1 MVEQG
6 AQRAGH
12 PPVVEQRAQ
21 RAGVETSVRDL
32 LLARADDQGDG
43 LLFED
48 ERLSWAEVVTQGHQ
62 RAAALRSLLDDD
74 RPPHVGVL
82 LENTPDF
89 LLTLGAAALGGLVVV
104 GLNPTRRGA
113 ALASDVR
120 RTDCQLVLTDGRHLG
135 DHADLV
141 DALDDVPVVPVDCP
155 DWTRLIDHHEGAAP
169 HEGPVGPDDLLML
182 IFTSGTSGDPKAVR
196 VTHAKVA
203 GPGVMLAERFGL
215 TGDDTAYLSM
225 PLFHSNAVMAG
236 WAPALA
242 GGATVALARRFSASG
257 FLPDVRRFGAT
268 YANYVGKPLSYVL
281 ATPEDDKDADN
292 PLRLVFGNEANEHA
306 IAEFGRRFDCTV
318 VDSYS
323 STENAVIVQRQP
335 DMPAGAL
342 GRPLPGVAVLDP
354 ETGLPVP
361 DAVFDDAGR
370 LTNGDEAIGELVNTT
385 GPGAFAGYYGDPD
398 AEAERMRGGM
408 YWSGDLAYRDT
419 DGWVYFA
426 GRTADWMRVDGEN
439 LAAAPLERIWLRH
452 PAVAQAAVYA
462 VPDPGQ
468 LGIGDQLVAAL
479 LTDRP
484 LDADEVARFLDE
496 QPDLPTKGRPRWIR
510 LLADLD
516 ELPRTA
522 TTKVLKRELAA
533 QGAVAGRGRLLERE
547 ERGTAYADITDLAEV
562 LDQV

>member
-1 MVEQG
+1 MS
-6 AQRAGH
+6 
-12 PPVVEQRAQ
+12 EQR
-21 RAGVETSVRDL
+21 VTVRDL
-32 LLARADDQGDG
+32 LLARTDDHGDG

-48 ERLSWAEVVTQGHQ
+48 EHLSWAEVVAQGHQ
-62 RAAALRSLLDDD
+62 RAAALRSLLEDD

-89 LLTLGAAALGGLVVV
+89 LLTLGAAALGGFVVV
-104 GLNPTRRGA
+104 GLNPTRRGE

-120 RTDCQLVLTDGRHLG
+120 RTDCQLVLTDAE
-135 DHADLV
+135 HADLL
-141 DALDDVPVVPVDCP
+141 DALGDVPVVPVDCP
-155 DWTRLIDHHEGAAP
+155 DWSALLDQHEGSRP
-169 HEGPVGPDDLLML
+169 TDVPVDPDDLLML

-215 TGDDTAYLSM
+215 SSDDTAYLSM

-257 FLPDVRRFGAT
+257 FLPDVRRFAAT

-281 ATPEDDKDADN
+281 ATPERDDDADN
-292 PLRLVFGNEANEHA
+292 TLRLVFGNEANERA
-306 IAEFGRRFDCTV
+306 IGEFGRRFGCTV

-354 ETGLPVP
+354 ETGEPVP

-370 LTNGDEAIGELVNTT
+370 LANGDVAIGELVNTT
-385 GPGAFAGYYGDPD
+385 GAGAFAGYYGDPD
-398 AEAERMRGGM
+398 AEAERMRDGM
-408 YWSGDLAYRDT
+408 YWSGDLAYRDA

-462 VPDPGQ
+462 VPDPGP
-468 LGIGDQLVAAL
+468 LGVGDQVVAAL

-484 LDADEVARFLDE
+484 LDADEVGRFLDD
-496 QPDLPTKGRPRWIR
+496 QADLPTKGRPRWVR

-522 TTKVLKRELAA
+522 TTKVVKRELAA
-533 QGAVAGRGRLLERE
+533 LGPVAGRGRLLERD
-547 ERGTAYADITDLAEV
+547 ERGTTYVDVTDVTDVAEV